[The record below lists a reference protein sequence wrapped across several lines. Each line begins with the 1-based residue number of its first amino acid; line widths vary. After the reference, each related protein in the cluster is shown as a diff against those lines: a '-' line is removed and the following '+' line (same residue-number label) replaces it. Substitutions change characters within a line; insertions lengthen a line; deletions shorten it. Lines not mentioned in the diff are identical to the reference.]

1 MSRNGSGTYVLPNP
15 AFVAGTAINPTP
27 VNGNFSDIASA
38 LTQSIS
44 ADGQT
49 PLTGAIKFT
58 SGTAAAPG
66 ITFASDSTTGPYL
79 SSVGTLG
86 LAAGGTSIAT
96 STSSATTWNL
106 NTTVSGTLTCSST
119 LAVTGAVALT
129 SATCTV
135 GGNQV
140 STSWV
145 LLNTVTASGA
155 PSTLNDTTSLTGT
168 YSKYAI
174 VFNNLV
180 PTANAVSCAF
190 RVHSGG
196 TFQTTSYLSSTLVWA
211 AAAGSAQTTG
221 SIALSNASSTDVA
234 NGGSGLSGLI
244 YIVGPVTGTSVAK
257 FVFGS
262 AAYAI
267 NGGGVAGI
275 QVGGAWNNSA
285 AVDGVQVLF
294 PTTTIASGSMQI
306 YGI

>member
-49 PLTGAIKFT
+49 PLTGAITFT
-58 SGTAAAPG
+58 
-66 ITFASDSTTGPYL
+66 SDSTTGPYL